1 MARPRPHGERVD
13 VRPACGGCQG
23 VLSCCVPRY
32 SVLGITGATCH
43 SALQRHPRPAVDCSR
58 VWAPARGMR
67 RGAGPLGVPW
77 MRPGPGARGASPTY
91 NRFLMSERPPGELRS
106 GTRGRPER
114 VGRPEPA
121 GAPGLWAVRERG
133 RC

>member
-58 VWAPARGMR
+58 VWAPARGD
-67 RGAGPLGVPW
+67 AAW
-77 MRPGPGARGASPTY
+77 C
-91 NRFLMSERPPGELRS
+91 
-106 GTRGRPER
+106 
-114 VGRPEPA
+114 
-121 GAPGLWAVRERG
+121 WAVGGALDAARPRG
-133 RC
+133 TGCLTHIQPLLDE